1 MEAQRVKIVDGGKLV
16 IPAAMRRE
24 LGITT
29 GDTVLVDVDDGELR
43 VRSVPKALERARAIL
58 RNVGVRRSVSSK
70 VVLDASALLC
80 LLNDEP
86 GADRV
91 VDVLTRSII
100 GTANL
105 AEVVSKLRD
114 RGLSL
119 DEVREAL
126 GGLHLDV
133 RPLSPAQALI
143 IGDLRP
149 ATKALGLS
157 LGDRACLALAID
169 LQAEMFTTDGP
180 LASADAGITITN
192 VRSR

>member
-1 MEAQRVKIVDGGKLV
+1 M
-16 IPAAMRRE
+16 
-24 LGITT
+24 
-29 GDTVLVDVDDGELR
+29 
-43 VRSVPKALERARAIL
+43 
-58 RNVGVRRSVSSK
+58 SSK

-91 VDVLTRSII
+91 VDVLARCVI
-100 GTANL
+100 GTTNL
-105 AEVVSKLRD
+105 AEVVSKLRE

-133 RPLSPAQALI
+133 RPLSHAQALI
-143 IGDLRP
+143 VGDLRP
-149 ATKALGLS
+149 ATKSLGLS

-169 LQAEMFTTDGP
+169 LQAEMYTTDGP
-180 LASADAGITITN
+180 LAGVELDIAITN
-192 VRSR
+192 VRLPAA

>member
-1 MEAQRVKIVDGGKLV
+1 M
-16 IPAAMRRE
+16 
-24 LGITT
+24 
-29 GDTVLVDVDDGELR
+29 
-43 VRSVPKALERARAIL
+43 
-58 RNVGVRRSVSSK
+58 SSK

-91 VDVLTRSII
+91 VDVLTRSIT
-100 GTANL
+100 GTASL
-105 AEVVSKLRD
+105 AEDVSKLRD
-114 RGLSL
+114 RGSPL

-133 RPLSPAQALI
+133 RSLTPAQALI
-143 IGDLRP
+143 VGDLRP

-169 LQAEMFTTDGP
+169 LQAEMLTTDAP
-180 LASADAGITITN
+180 LASADVGITITN
-192 VRSR
+192 VRPHAE

>member
-1 MEAQRVKIVDGGKLV
+1 M
-16 IPAAMRRE
+16 
-24 LGITT
+24 
-29 GDTVLVDVDDGELR
+29 
-43 VRSVPKALERARAIL
+43 
-58 RNVGVRRSVSSK
+58 SSK

-91 VDVLTRSII
+91 VDVLTRCVM
-100 GTANL
+100 GTTNL
-105 AEVVSKLRD
+105 AEVVSKLRE

-133 RPLSPAQALI
+133 RPLSPAQALT

-149 ATKALGLS
+149 ATKPLGLS

-169 LQAEMFTTDGP
+169 LQAEVFTTDGA
-180 LASADAGITITN
+180 LARANAGVSIVNI
-192 VRSR
+192 RAAGS

>member
-1 MEAQRVKIVDGGKLV
+1 M
-16 IPAAMRRE
+16 
-24 LGITT
+24 
-29 GDTVLVDVDDGELR
+29 
-43 VRSVPKALERARAIL
+43 
-58 RNVGVRRSVSSK
+58 SSK

-91 VDVLTRSII
+91 LDVLNRCVI
-100 GTANL
+100 GATNL
-105 AEVVSKLRD
+105 GEVVSKLRE

-133 RPLSPAQALI
+133 RPLSTAQAMT

-149 ATKALGLS
+149 TTKSLGLS
-157 LGDRACLALAID
+157 LGDRACLALALD
-169 LQAEMFTTDGP
+169 LQAEMFTTDAD
-180 LASADAGITITN
+180 LASADVGISITN
-192 VRSR
+192 VRMAAM

>member
-1 MEAQRVKIVDGGKLV
+1 M
-16 IPAAMRRE
+16 
-24 LGITT
+24 
-29 GDTVLVDVDDGELR
+29 
-43 VRSVPKALERARAIL
+43 
-58 RNVGVRRSVSSK
+58 SSK

-86 GADRV
+86 GADQI
-91 VDVLTRSII
+91 VDVLTRSVI
-100 GTANL
+100 GTASL
-105 AEVVSKLRD
+105 AEVVSKLRE

-143 IGDLRP
+143 VGDLRP

-169 LQAEMFTTDGP
+169 LQAEMFTTDGA
-180 LASADAGITITN
+180 LANAGVGIAITN
-192 VRSR
+192 VRPPAG

>member
-1 MEAQRVKIVDGGKLV
+1 M
-16 IPAAMRRE
+16 
-24 LGITT
+24 
-29 GDTVLVDVDDGELR
+29 
-43 VRSVPKALERARAIL
+43 
-58 RNVGVRRSVSSK
+58 SSK

-80 LLNDEP
+80 LLHDEP

-91 VDVLTRSII
+91 IGVLTRSVIA
-100 GTANL
+100 TANL
-105 AEVVSKLRD
+105 AEVVSKLRE

-149 ATKALGLS
+149 ATKSLGLS

-169 LQAEMFTTDGP
+169 LQAEMFTTDAA
-180 LASADAGITITN
+180 LASVDVGIDITDI
-192 VRSR
+192 RRRAE